1 MPPALLR
8 FSALR
13 AEDRRLRSFSDTI
26 GKNRTPDTARSD
38 VAVTVS
44 HSNCRALD
52 AADTPNANLDP
63 LQGLSE
69 SERKTAR
76 TFQGLAMCS
85 LQEAV
90 NRLRVHR
97 WDADAAANAKY
108 EGEAPPAGITL

>member
-76 TFQGLAMCS
+76 TFQKLAMCS
-85 LQEAV
+85 LGYK
-90 NRLRVHR
+90 RLSTASVCTGGTRTQLQTQNTRARRRLPV
-97 WDADAAANAKY
+97 
-108 EGEAPPAGITL
+108 